1 MEGMRGVLSDA
12 ELNGPAQK
20 GQQAAGTSISAT
32 DH

>member
-12 ELNGPAQK
+12 ELNGPARK
-20 GQQAAGTSISAT
+20 GQQAAGISMNAT